1 MGARPRAVLPATPE
15 QWDAVLEYEEMI
27 ARIARGFHHHIRNIV
42 DVEDLEQ
49 AGRIGALAAIR
60 NRDPSLDPDHFLLRV
75 YVNIR
80 GAMLKHLRAQ
90 AVPIRLPGP
99 SDIRRLRRARPD
111 SPAARA
117 AEEVGRRTYA
127 KPDDYLEVFDV
138 LERPQP
144 DPIMIWTVRDVV
156 ATLPP
161 EEREVI
167 EAHYGIGRP
176 PRTIAAI
183 GRAQGR
189 SEVATYVRQRRAQQR
204 LRERL
209 RSSIS
214 PPDS

>member
-1 MGARPRAVLPATPE
+1 VPATPE
-15 QWDAVLEYEEMI
+15 QWAAVLEHGEIIGE
-27 ARIARGFHHHIRNIV
+27 IARGFHHRMRNVV

-60 NRDPSLDPDHFLLRV
+60 NLDPSLDPDHFLLRV
-75 YVNIR
+75 YVYIR
-80 GAMLKHLRAQ
+80 GAMIRHLRAQ
-90 AVPIRLPGP
+90 AAPIRLPPP
-99 SDIRRLRRARPD
+99 SDRRRLRRIHPD

-117 AEEVGRRTYA
+117 ADEVARATYA
-127 KPDDYLEVFDV
+127 RPDDYLEVYKVPGRDG
-138 LERPQP
+138 P
-144 DPIMIWTVRDVV
+144 DPITTWTVRDVV

-167 EAHYGIGRP
+167 EAHYGINRP

-189 SEVATYVRQRRAQQR
+189 SAVATYVRQRRAQQR

-214 PPDS
+214 PSPQ